1 MKSLKKI
8 SILARDLRRHSSFI
22 RDELPSL
29 YFCLILF
36 GQVFISM
43 LANILNLENRI
54 SMIAF
59 RFSLMALSYGFVFL
73 NLRQK
78 KLIYFSNLWVI
89 SLLVF
94 WLLYIVRLFLDV
106 YVFGIDLSMPAWEL
120 LAWSWG
126 SSLPIAICTYLYAAQ
141 NNLNFII
148 FKAVRYGVP
157 MLAIS
162 IIIFIFNPGIEQ
174 GGFYLEHLNPIVCAN
189 AGCALFLLCFSR
201 ILIKNIGAFDFNSS
215 GLITFS
221 GIGIGLFITV
231 FSATRGVILAILLIV
246 MISIFCLRT
255 HLRIN
260 LLYRWKYIASFIVSL
275 CLIIFSASFSTRL
288 LVKLFTINAPVSI
301 VTRFELWRTSIFE
314 FLGNP
319 LFGSGFRMHEVLDS
333 LNLGSD
339 LHYPHN
345 YLLESLST
353 GGIILTIPLMYC
365 IFYPIVSF
373 HKKYTIEI
381 SVMPIYLLSIQAFI
395 YSMHNGHLGD
405 IPFFWMMIGI
415 MAGTKRRLEKLPH

>member
-1 MKSLKKI
+1 M
-8 SILARDLRRHSSFI
+8 HSSFI

-189 AGCALFLLCFSR
+189 AGCALFLLCFS
-201 ILIKNIGAFDFNSS
+201 KF
-215 GLITFS
+215 
-221 GIGIGLFITV
+221 
-231 FSATRGVILAILLIV
+231 
-246 MISIFCLRT
+246 
-255 HLRIN
+255 
-260 LLYRWKYIASFIVSL
+260 
-275 CLIIFSASFSTRL
+275 
-288 LVKLFTINAPVSI
+288 
-301 VTRFELWRTSIFE
+301 
-314 FLGNP
+314 
-319 LFGSGFRMHEVLDS
+319 
-333 LNLGSD
+333 
-339 LHYPHN
+339 
-345 YLLESLST
+345 
-353 GGIILTIPLMYC
+353 
-365 IFYPIVSF
+365 
-373 HKKYTIEI
+373 
-381 SVMPIYLLSIQAFI
+381 
-395 YSMHNGHLGD
+395 
-405 IPFFWMMIGI
+405 
-415 MAGTKRRLEKLPH
+415 